1 MDFEVIMDHR
11 IISQTKNQS
20 SFFYLGQVVSCRLMF
35 FLSRHPPPQKKEKE
49 MYNVAIGENQERERM
64 KGTGKKGI

>member
-1 MDFEVIMDHR
+1 M
-11 IISQTKNQS
+11 
-20 SFFYLGQVVSCRLMF
+20 VSCRLMF

>member
-1 MDFEVIMDHR
+1 MQAYVLFVQA
-11 IISQTKNQS
+11 S
-20 SFFYLGQVVSCRLMF
+20 
-35 FLSRHPPPQKKEKE
+35 PPKKKEKE